1 MPRTGSLCLY
11 TGTLCLYTGSLC
23 LYIGEKKCLKT
34 NALKQRNVPTE
45 MQVKK
50 EMLKKKFANEK
61 DIEKIN
67 KEIIDEI
74 KNAADYALNSQYPKD
89 SELYTDV
96 YI

>member
-1 MPRTGSLCLY
+1 MKE
-11 TGTLCLYTGSLC
+11 TL
-23 LYIGEKKCLKT
+23 LK
-34 NALKQRNVPTE
+34 RYS
-45 MQVKK
+45 
-50 EMLKKKFANEK
+50 K

-67 KEIIDEI
+67 KEILDEI

>member
-1 MPRTGSLCLY
+1 
-11 TGTLCLYTGSLC
+11 
-23 LYIGEKKCLKT
+23 
-34 NALKQRNVPTE
+34 
-45 MQVKK
+45 
-50 EMLKKKFANEK
+50 MLKKKFANEK

-67 KEIIDEI
+67 KEILDEI